1 MCSSAPG
8 VGRFGAC
15 MLLKELAVFE
25 VLSTPIWVVHPFN
38 ERVVYANQA
47 SRTLSGE
54 MSLNEMRNG
63 IYSTCPETQLQHYLR
78 YLDTMSEIFEVW
90 TLPTANGLQSVY
102 CKTTLIDTED
112 CGCLLLFE
120 AVKLLAQNQSIHT
133 GSRRYQRRNNG
144 FFARFFMTN
153 TAPMLL
159 IDPQKEGLIVD
170 ANIAALRFYHYS
182 DEEMRN
188 KHTWQINTL
197 GRDVIPIMNNIA
209 NMPGGHKPLNF
220 THILADGSL
229 RHVQTY
235 AGPVVLYNIRLML
248 CIIHDITEEVLLK
261 KELEFSA
268 AHDPLTGLLNR
279 REFYRLVDA
288 PSFIGHGFCLL
299 LIDIDHFKRIND
311 SFGHLFGD
319 EVLLR
324 MGELMRKTF
333 RDGDRLFRF
342 GGEEFVVILNAPDED
357 LAAAGF
363 ERFRWSVE
371 SHEFPQIGKVTC
383 SIGFTAV
390 APMDVPTDVVGRADE
405 ALYYAKEHGRNR
417 VCCYEWLIADG
428 AIAKPEPVAAKI
440 ADDFDIDALFS

>member
-1 MCSSAPG
+1 
-8 VGRFGAC
+8 

-25 VLSTPIWVVHPFN
+25 VLSTPIWIVHPFN

-159 IDPQKEGLIVD
+159 IDPHKDGRIVD

-182 DEEMRN
+182 DEEMRT

-209 NMPGGHKPLNF
+209 NLPGGHKPLNF

-248 CIIHDITEEVLLK
+248 CIIHDITEEVHLK

-279 REFYRLVDA
+279 REFHRLVEA
-288 PSFIGHGFCLL
+288 PTFIPRGYCLL
-299 LIDIDHFKRIND
+299 LIDIDHFKSIND
-311 SFGHLFGD
+311 IHGHQKGD
-319 EVLLR
+319 EVLLVLSR
-324 MGELMRKTF
+324 ILETSV
-333 RDGDRLFRF
+333 DREDKIYRW
-342 GGEEFVVILNAPDED
+342 GGEEFLLFLPHSPIGRALILAEGIRQAVSEYQT
-357 LAAAGF
+357 L
-363 ERFRWSVE
+363 SVT
-371 SHEFPQIGKVTC
+371 V
-383 SIGFTAV
+383 SIGV
-390 APMDVPTDVVGRADE
+390 AEHHDGETVEQLFSRVDK
-405 ALYYAKEHGRNR
+405 ALYAAKNDGRNR
-417 VCCYEWLIADG
+417 VTRMPFDSSERRRSRDG
-428 AIAKPEPVAAKI
+428 AA
-440 ADDFDIDALFS
+440 